1 MELLVKRKDN
11 ELCITDK
18 TINPY
23 GMFAAGE
30 ALVPTQEKKTI
41 AELRHRCSGW
51 WLANLSQQIKVFSNL
66 AIIKSP
72 YCLN

>member
-1 MELLVKRKDN
+1 
-11 ELCITDK
+11 
-18 TINPY
+18 
-23 GMFAAGE
+23 MFAAGE